1 MSDIDT
7 MTPDELREALRNA
20 EREPEKE
27 GNIRTVNVDGV
38 DVTVDMAVVRGF
50 GSLMLMSQIYDEGES
65 VESRT
70 VALVKFC
77 KLVLGD
83 SMPAILD
90 HLGGERATTE
100 AVIEFVGSV
109 MTELKLKN

>member
-7 MTPDELREALRNA
+7 MTPDELREALRKA
-20 EREPEKE
+20 EEPEK
-27 GNIRTVNVDGV
+27 GSTIRTVTVDGV

-50 GSLMLMSQIYDEGES
+50 ETLMLMSQIYDEGES
-65 VESRT
+65 VENRT

-83 SMPAILD
+83 SMPDILD

-100 AVIEFVGSV
+100 AVMGFVGSV
-109 MTELKLKN
+109 MRELKLKN